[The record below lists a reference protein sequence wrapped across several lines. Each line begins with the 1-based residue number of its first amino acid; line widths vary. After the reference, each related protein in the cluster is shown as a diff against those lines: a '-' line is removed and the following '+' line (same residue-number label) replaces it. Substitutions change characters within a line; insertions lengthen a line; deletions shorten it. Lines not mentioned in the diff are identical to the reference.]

1 MPHKSKKLMQ
11 FSDAITEF
19 LTAVK
24 IEKNQSPKTAQ
35 NYAHYLNRASEFL
48 GHEKNVQ
55 EIQLKD
61 IKNFFLHLTEIQSNK
76 GKFLSVKT
84 RGYHAIALRALFKF
98 LAKIDIDCLSAEK
111 IDVPKSEKPIVE
123 FLTSEELKRL
133 FNSVENKN
141 IRDLRDAAILETL
154 YSTGLRVS
162 ELCNLN
168 RNQVDLKRKEFAVT
182 GKGRKTRIVFLT
194 SEASEKI
201 KKYFNRRTDNFSAV
215 FIAHSRNIKSD
226 EITSDKN
233 ANRLT
238 PWSVA
243 NLVRK
248 YSIKAGIVKKV
259 TPHTLRHSFAT
270 TLLGNGADLRS
281 VQEMLGHASV
291 TTTQVYTHV
300 TNKRLREVHEKFHR

>member
-1 MPHKSKKLMQ
+1 MKLSQ
-11 FSDAITEF
+11 SISDF

-35 NYAHYLNRASEFL
+35 NYAHYLGRAENFF
-48 GHEKNVQ
+48 GGEKDVGTIGFSD
-55 EIQLKD
+55 IQ
-61 IKNFFLHLTEIQSNK
+61 NFFLHLTELESR
-76 GKFLSVKT
+76 GKPLSVKT

-98 LAKIDIDCLSAEK
+98 LARRDVDCMAAEK
-111 IDVPKSEKPIVE
+111 IDVPKSEKRIVE
-123 FLTSEELKRL
+123 FLNPEELERL
-133 FNSVENKN
+133 FSVVGEKN

-162 ELCNLN
+162 ELCGLN

-194 SEASEKI
+194 PEAAGKIEK
-201 KKYFNRRTDNFSAV
+201 YLNRRIDNLPAV
-215 FIAHSRNIKSD
+215 FLSHGPNAKKGSAGD
-226 EITSDKN
+226 EIVGGKDVK
-233 ANRLT
+233 RLT

-248 YSIKAGIVKKV
+248 YATHAGIVKKV

-281 VQEMLGHASV
+281 VQEMLGHASI
-291 TTTQVYTHV
+291 TTTQIYTHV
-300 TNKRLREVHEKFHR
+300 TNKRLREIHEKFHR